1 MANNITLVK
10 DFDINKLSYNDVRN
24 LDTGG
29 KVVYVSYAK
38 APLVLQTP
46 MMYAPFGL
54 QKWTNDGKDKYT
66 LNLSFRGMENSK
78 SMATFYHMLKNFD
91 QKFVTDGFAN
101 QGTWFKGKKLNSTEV
116 VEALYTPLITPAK
129 DKNTGEVTDKYPS
142 TFKVTVPMKDG
153 KFACEVY
160 DENQNSVDLLTM
172 NTKGARVSA
181 LIQFAGLWFAGGK
194 FGSSWRVVQLL
205 VKPNQNIRGFSFV
218 KDDEDA
224 LANGEEKDTSEAVH
238 DDPKDV
244 IDMAVHHTDEDEGD
258 APVAGDESDD
268 SDDDLETTAT
278 QKKTGPKK
286 VTMRKK

>member
-10 DFDINKLSYNDVRN
+10 DFDISKLSYNDVRN

-29 KVVYVSYAK
+29 KVVYVSYNK

-66 LNLSFRGMENSK
+66 LNLSFRGMDNSK
-78 SMATFYHMLKNFD
+78 SMSTFHQMLKDFD
-91 QKFVTDGFAN
+91 TKFVNDGFAN
-101 QGTWFKGKKLNSTEV
+101 QGTWFKGKKLNSIEV
-116 VEALYTPLITPAK
+116 VDALYTPLITPAK

-160 DENQNSVDLLTM
+160 DENQNPADLLTM

-205 VKPNQNIRGFSFV
+205 VKPNQTIRGFAFQ

-224 LANGEEKDTSEAVH
+224 LANDKVEETNEVVH

-244 IDMAVHHTDEDEGD
+244 IDMAVTHTDDEGD
-258 APVAGDESDD
+258 THLESDD
-268 SDDDLETTAT
+268 SDDDLERTTT
-278 QKKTGPKK
+278 QKKTTTKK